1 MPRKF
6 SQGSMAYLAL
16 ASLLA
21 FNSAEADP
29 VTYEWSTTSGV
40 LFSADP
46 VALEIITGQTPFH
59 IGGGTFIVFGS
70 GSGTFTY
77 DSNVP
82 APDPL
87 GGGLWLFSGPST
99 AWSASLFGDAGLLGT
114 FTGDVGVA
122 TFRNAD
128 ESSAAGDLLNVQCCG
143 STGSGYSIGP
153 YTATGSGV
161 IWTGGQFL
169 VGQTL
174 PLTLPPPDG
183 SNLQIAGFSFFNP
196 DAPIEQRNVFIGAL
210 GLEIARSTRS
220 IAINIKPGGDRN
232 SINPR
237 SKGKIPLAILT
248 TNIADGDSSNFDA
261 MQVDPST
268 VAFGPNGAAQS
279 HRRGHV
285 ADIDGDGDADLILHF
300 NTQETGI
307 QCGDIEATL
316 TGETFSDQL
325 INGSD
330 TIDTVGCPK
339 AIYDFTQT
347 FGNIEVSGT
356 LTYRGEVPASITVED
371 LNAHAT
377 WDLSFRTIEPVPG
390 PFPLEPFTLSD
401 SNSSWEAGLLD
412 GTTLQIDVSATEIV
426 FDLTTPPGTN
436 AIVALMS
443 DDPAN
448 FSQFAFSQT
457 NQPGGFGTEIFIQAI
472 MDPVTEQFP
481 LPFDAPLSFPVVS
494 TESAPQARHLG
505 PVRSGPAGIGF
516 ARRKKP

>member
-6 SQGSMAYLAL
+6 SQGSMVHIVL

-21 FNSAEADP
+21 FNNAEADP
-29 VTYEWSTTSGV
+29 ISYEWSTPTSGV

-46 VALEIITGQTPFH
+46 VALGIITGQTPFPFM
-59 IGGGTFIVFGS
+59 GTNLVLGS

-82 APDPL
+82 PPIL
-87 GGGLWLFSGPST
+87 LPGGLSLFSGPST
-99 AWSASLFGDAGLLGT
+99 AWSASLFGDAGLIGT
-114 FTGDVGVA
+114 FTGVVGVA

-128 ESSAAGDLLNVQCCG
+128 ESSGIGDLLNVQCCG
-143 STGSGYSIGP
+143 NTGSGYTIGP
-153 YTATGSGV
+153 YTATSSAV

-169 VGQTL
+169 SGQTL

-196 DAPIEQRNVFIGAL
+196 AAPIGQQNVFIGAL

-232 SINPR
+232 SINPG

-268 VAFGPNGAAQS
+268 VVFGPNGAAQS
-279 HRRGHV
+279 HRRGHI

-307 QCGDIEATL
+307 QCRDIEATL
-316 TGETFSDQL
+316 TGETFGGQL
-325 INGSD
+325 ISGSD
-330 TIDTVGCPK
+330 AISTVGCPSVT
-339 AIYDFTQT
+339 YDFTQT

-356 LTYRGEVPASITVED
+356 LTYRGKVPASITVED
-371 LNAHAT
+371 LNALAT
-377 WDLSFRTIEPVPG
+377 WDLSFRTIVPVPG

-401 SNSSWEAGLLD
+401 GDSSWGAGLLA
-412 GTTLQIDVSATEIV
+412 GTTLKIDVSAKKLV
-426 FDLTTPPGTN
+426 FDLTTPMMTN
-436 AIVALMS
+436 AEVALRS

-448 FSQFAFSQT
+448 FSRFVFRQV
-457 NQPGGFGTEIFIQAI
+457 NQPGSTGTEIFIQAI
-472 MDPVTEQFP
+472 MDPATEQFS
-481 LPFDAPLSFPVVS
+481 LPFDATLSFPRVS
-494 TESAPQARHLG
+494 PGSAP
-505 PVRSGPAGIGF
+505 
-516 ARRKKP
+516 